1 METFFG
7 ELFVMSDLKIIPL
20 PKEQWKG
27 TPILML
33 YTSEEFFDV
42 KITEEQD
49 SFHVD
54 MVKKK
59 FDTPVKHDPEEYDFP
74 DSLYAD
80 WWEGAEAWGI
90 VSDDGKALLACIECW
105 PEEWSN
111 RLQITELWVAD
122 ELHRQGIG
130 TKLMNIVKEKA
141 ERDGRR
147 AIILETQSCNVRA
160 ITFYRKQGFQLMGID
175 TCCYGNFDVDRR
187 EVRVNM
193 VYFIRPDIVRA
204 KEDDLEE
211 ILDLQYLAY
220 QSEAA
225 LFGTKDIPP
234 LKETLE
240 EVKEECRNGIL
251 LKMVSEDGKI
261 IGSVRA
267 HEKDG
272 TAYIGK
278 LMVHP
283 DFRGKGYGSRLL
295 KEIERC
301 YINKRFELF
310 TSTRSVDNIRLY
322 ERLGYKLFDQKAVTD
337 ELVFVYMEKEPSQ

>member
-1 METFFG
+1 MR
-7 ELFVMSDLKIIPL
+7 DLKIIPL
-20 PKEQWKG
+20 PKDQWKG
-27 TPILML
+27 TPILL
-33 YTSEEFFDV
+33 RYTTEEYFDV
-42 KITEEQD
+42 EVSEDPD
-49 SFHVD
+49 SFHID
-54 MVKKK
+54 LVKKR
-59 FDTPVKHDPEEYDFP
+59 FETPVTHSPEENDFP
-74 DSLYAD
+74 DGLYAD
-80 WWEGAEAWGI
+80 WWEGSEAWGI
-90 VSDDGKALLACIECW
+90 VSDDGKSLLACIECW
-105 PEEWSN
+105 AEEWSN
-111 RLQITELWVAD
+111 RLLVTELWVAD

-141 ERDGRR
+141 QRDGRR

-175 TCCYGNFDVDRR
+175 TCSYGNFDIDRR

-204 KEDDLEE
+204 KEEDLQE

-225 LFGTKDIPP
+225 LFGTQDIPP
-234 LKETLE
+234 LKETLAEVRE
-240 EVKEECRNGIL
+240 ELKKGII
-251 LKMVSEDGKI
+251 LKMVTEDGRI
-261 IGSVRA
+261 IGSVRSYQ
-267 HEKDG
+267 KDG
-272 TAYIGK
+272 TAYLGK

-295 KEIERC
+295 KEMERC

-322 ERLGYKLFDQKAVTD
+322 EKLGYVKFDEKAVAGD
-337 ELVFVYMEKEPSQ
+337 LIFVYMEKKPTA

>member
-1 METFFG
+1 
-7 ELFVMSDLKIIPL
+7 MSDLKIIPL
-20 PKEQWKG
+20 PKDQWKG
-27 TPILML
+27 TPILMR
-33 YTSEEFFDV
+33 YTAEEYFDV
-42 KITEEQD
+42 EVTEDPD
-49 SFHVD
+49 SFHID
-54 MVKKK
+54 LVKKK
-59 FDTPVKHDPEEYDFP
+59 FETPVTHSPEEYDFP

-80 WWEGAEAWGI
+80 WWEGSEAWGI
-90 VSDDGKALLACIECW
+90 VSDDGKSLLACIECW
-105 PEEWSN
+105 AEEWSN
-111 RLQITELWVAD
+111 RLLVTELWVAD

-141 ERDGRR
+141 QRDGRR

-175 TCCYGNFDVDRR
+175 TCSYGNFDIDRH

-193 VYFIRPDIVRA
+193 VYFIRPDIIRA
-204 KEDDLEE
+204 KEDDLQE

-225 LFGTKDIPP
+225 LFGTQDIPP

-240 EVKEECRNGIL
+240 EVREELKKGII
-251 LKMVSEDGKI
+251 LKMVTEDGRI
-261 IGSVRA
+261 IGSVRSYQ
-267 HEKDG
+267 KDG
-272 TAYIGK
+272 TVYIGK

-295 KEIERC
+295 KEMERC

-322 ERLGYKLFDQKAVTD
+322 EKLGYVKFDEKAVAGD
-337 ELVFVYMEKEPSQ
+337 LIFVYMEKKPTA

>member
-1 METFFG
+1 
-7 ELFVMSDLKIIPL
+7 MSELKIVPL
-20 PKEQWKG
+20 PKEKWQG
-27 TPILML
+27 TLILMR
-33 YTSEEFFDV
+33 YTTEEYFDV
-42 KITEEQD
+42 EITEDKD
-49 SFHVD
+49 SYHVD

-59 FDTPVKHDPEEYDFP
+59 FEQPVTHCPEEYDFP
-74 DSLYAD
+74 DGLYAEH
-80 WWEGAEAWGI
+80 WVGAEAWGI
-90 VSDDGKALLACIECW
+90 VSEDGEKILACIECC

-111 RLQITELWVAD
+111 RLLVTELWVAD

-147 AIILETQSCNVRA
+147 AIMLETQTCNVRA
-160 ITFYRKQGFQLMGID
+160 IAFYKSQGFTLMGID
-175 TCCYGNFDVDRR
+175 TCCYGNLDIKRH
-187 EVRVNM
+187 EVRLNL
-193 VYFIRPDIVRA
+193 VYYIKPDIIRA
-204 KEDDLEE
+204 TKDDLQE

-225 LFGTKDIPP
+225 LFGSKDIPP

-240 EVKEECRNGIL
+240 EVQEELKDGII

-261 IGSVRA
+261 IGSVRSYA
-267 HEKDG
+267 KDN

-283 DFRGKGYGSRLL
+283 DYRTRGYGSRLL

-322 ERLGYKLFDQKAVTD
+322 EKCGYKIFDRKPVTD
-337 ELVFVYMEKEPSQ
+337 ELEFVYMEKEPID